1 MYKGTMKFI
10 SGIGAGML
18 AGVAVVTVGSKM
30 MKGNNKH
37 FKRNAGK
44 ALHTVSGLIDNVQ
57 YMFK

>member
-18 AGVAVVTVGSKM
+18 AGAAVVTVGSKM
-30 MKGNNKH
+30 MKGKNKH
-37 FKRNAGK
+37 FKRSAGK
-44 ALHTVSGLIDNVQ
+44 TIQAVGDLIDNVQ